1 MYQENDKL
9 LKKLKKLDGRLLPHL
24 AKSSE
29 DKAAI
34 YKAAELEAMKG
45 ITEDMKTTMAQALLT
60 PKAMLSYRSVSMPPM
75 MSIQTSKPR
84 FTSSSRTRI
93 TWNNTRIV

>member
-9 LKKLKKLDGRLLPHL
+9 LKKLKKLDGMLLPHL

-45 ITEDMKTTMAQALLT
+45 ITEDMKTTMAGFKSKLT
-60 PKAMLSYRSVSMPPM
+60 AMQSLVMK
-75 MSIQTSKPR
+75 INN
-84 FTSSSRTRI
+84 SSGT
-93 TWNNTRIV
+93 